1 MIQFFLCNLVQFGK
15 TALHH
20 AARYGHEQVVQTL
33 LKGDADVNATDKVG
47 NLRRLPLL
55 DELLHL
61 IRGD

>member
-33 LKGDADVNATDKVG
+33 LKGDGDVNATHKVG
-47 NLRRLPLL
+47 N
-55 DELLHL
+55 
-61 IRGD
+61 

>member
-1 MIQFFLCNLVQFGK
+1 MIQFFLCHLVQSGE

-47 NLRRLPLL
+47 N
-55 DELLHL
+55 
-61 IRGD
+61 